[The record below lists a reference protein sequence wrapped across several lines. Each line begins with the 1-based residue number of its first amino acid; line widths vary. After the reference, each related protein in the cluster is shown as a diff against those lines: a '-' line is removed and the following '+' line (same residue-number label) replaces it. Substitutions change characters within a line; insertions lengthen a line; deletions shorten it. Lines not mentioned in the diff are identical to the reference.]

1 MEAGSGIEIPW
12 HQGFRTVCV
21 AKVEGGSVAEKK
33 QIPHSARNDN
43 FEIGDDKLDL

>member
-1 MEAGSGIEIPW
+1 MEAGRGIEIPW

-33 QIPHSARNDN
+33 HSARNDK